1 MATSGWQLVMEQ
13 GPRTGQAFDL
23 NKPVITLGRE
33 ANNDIVIEDP
43 QVSRHHARL
52 TQQGGGYAVED
63 LGSTNGTFI
72 NGHRVMGARPLNS
85 GDTLGLGDTI
95 VLKVMGIA
103 DAGETVVA
111 RAQPQPAAPSYAPPP
126 PPPTAG
132 LGAPP
137 PPPTAGF
144 GAPPPPPPPPIQ
156 KKGSRAWL
164 WACGCL
170 VLLCIVVAIVAA
182 IYLWNNPDPLNA
194 LFGLLGISLRF
205 TR

>member
-1 MATSGWQLVMEQ
+1 MATSGWQLLMEQ
-13 GPRTGQAFDL
+13 GPRPGLTFEL
-23 NKPVITLGRE
+23 NKPIITLGRE

-52 TQQGGGYAVED
+52 TQQGTGYAVED

-72 NGHRVMGARPLNS
+72 NGHRVMGTRPLNS
-85 GDTLGLGDTI
+85 GDTLGLGDTV
-95 VLKVMGIA
+95 VLKVVGVA
-103 DAGETVVA
+103 GAGETVVA
-111 RAQPQPAAPSYAPPP
+111 HPQPQPAMPSYVP
-126 PPPTAG
+126 
-132 LGAPP
+132 PP

-144 GAPPPPPPPPIQ
+144 GAPPPPPPLPAQ

-170 VLLCIVVAIVAA
+170 VLLCIVVTLAAA
-182 IYLWNNPDPLNA
+182 IYFWSNPEPLNA
-194 LFGLLGISLRF
+194 LFQLLGVSLRF